1 MKISIL
7 TITGVIGSV
16 ISMLFGGWSAAMTT
30 LAICMA
36 VDYITGFAVAAVF
49 KKSPKS
55 ESGALESRAGFKGLC
70 RKGAVLLV
78 VLIAHRLDLALGT
91 HFIKDGVITAYILN
105 DAVSII
111 ENVGLMGLPM
121 PQVLKKAIDMLKEET
136 DENSKGYM

>member
-1 MKISIL
+1 MKTTIL
-7 TITGVIGSV
+7 AITGVIGGV

-36 VDYITGFAVAAVF
+36 IDYITGFAVAAVF

-55 ESGALESRAGFKGLC
+55 ETGALESRAGFKGLC
-70 RKGAVLLV
+70 RKGAILLM

-91 HFIKDGVITAYILN
+91 AFIKDGVITAYILN
-105 DAVSII
+105 DVVSII

-121 PQVLKKAIDMLKEET
+121 PNVLTKAIDMLKAEEET
-136 DENSKGYM
+136 E

>member
-1 MKISIL
+1 MKI
-7 TITGVIGSV
+7 TMMTVTGAIGS
-16 ISMLFGGWSAAMTT
+16 ICSILFGGWSAAMMT

-36 VDYITGFAVAAVF
+36 IDYITGFAVAAVF

-70 RKGAVLLV
+70 RKGTIILI
-78 VLIAHRLDLALGT
+78 VLISHRLDLALGT

-105 DAVSII
+105 DVVSII

-121 PQVLKKAIDMLKEET
+121 PEVLKKAIDMLKEET
-136 DENSKGYM
+136 GE

>member
-1 MKISIL
+1 MKTTIL
-7 TITGVIGSV
+7 AITGVIGSI

-36 VDYITGFAVAAVF
+36 IDYITGFAVAAVF

-55 ESGALESRAGFKGLC
+55 ETGALESRAGFKGLC
-70 RKGAVLLV
+70 RKGAILLM

-91 HFIKDGVITAYILN
+91 AFIKDGVITAYILN
-105 DAVSII
+105 DVISII

-121 PQVLKKAIDMLKEET
+121 PTVLTKAIDMLKKEQET
-136 DENSKGYM
+136 E

>member
-7 TITGVIGSV
+7 TITGAIGSV

-36 VDYITGFAVAAVF
+36 IDYITGFAVAAIF

-70 RKGAVLLV
+70 RKGTIILI

-91 HFIKDGVITAYILN
+91 GFIKDGVITAYILN
-105 DAVSII
+105 DVVSII

-121 PQVLKKAIDMLKEET
+121 PDVFKKAIDMLKE
-136 DENSKGYM
+136 DEE

>member
-1 MKISIL
+1 MKTTIL
-7 TITGVIGSV
+7 AITGVIGGV

-36 VDYITGFAVAAVF
+36 IDYITGFAVAAVF

-55 ESGALESRAGFKGLC
+55 ETGALESRAGFKGLC
-70 RKGAVLLV
+70 RKGAILLM

-91 HFIKDGVITAYILN
+91 AFIKDGVITAYILN
-105 DAVSII
+105 DVVSII

-121 PQVLKKAIDMLKEET
+121 PNVLTKAIDMLKEQET
-136 DENSKGYM
+136 E

>member
-1 MKISIL
+1 MKTTIL
-7 TITGVIGSV
+7 AITGVIGGV
-16 ISMLFGGWSAAMTT
+16 ISMLFGGWGAAMTT

-36 VDYITGFAVAAVF
+36 IDYITGFAVAAVF

-70 RKGAVLLV
+70 RKGAILLM

-91 HFIKDGVITAYILN
+91 AFIKDGVITAYILN
-105 DAVSII
+105 DVVSII

-121 PQVLKKAIDMLKEET
+121 PSVLTDAIDILKKETEE
-136 DENSKGYM
+136 